1 MFVNNVAFPAPR
13 LKARIRPSRSGT
25 LWVGSTYPSSGRVSG
40 STDRKAQKPAAPS
53 FAEEI
58 HLSTEV
64 TCCFWPWPHS
74 FLRCF
79 PPERSR
85 ILPCDRTIPGM
96 YVRTPRNLCGDYSS
110 LPIETALGSFSVV
123 LSAIESDG
131 NMFCSG
137 RSKPSAR
144 KSFECLRVGAEPCA
158 LGLPIPAN
166 RPARTPLLPPQ
177 CHRIFGRSRSVRKSI
192 CA

>member
-25 LWVGSTYPSSGRVSG
+25 LWVGSTYPSSGRVLG

-79 PPERSR
+79 PPDDREFCHAIEPFHGCMSEHLGTFAEEFHRGRQKRRS
-85 ILPCDRTIPGM
+85 GA
-96 YVRTPRNLCGDYSS
+96 S
-110 LPIETALGSFSVV
+110 SVV
-123 LSAIESDG
+123 A
-131 NMFCSG
+131 SG
-137 RSKPSAR
+137 V
-144 KSFECLRVGAEPCA
+144 SFGK
-158 LGLPIPAN
+158 
-166 RPARTPLLPPQ
+166 RPALLVTL
-177 CHRIFGRSRSVRKSI
+177 RLSL
-192 CA
+192 